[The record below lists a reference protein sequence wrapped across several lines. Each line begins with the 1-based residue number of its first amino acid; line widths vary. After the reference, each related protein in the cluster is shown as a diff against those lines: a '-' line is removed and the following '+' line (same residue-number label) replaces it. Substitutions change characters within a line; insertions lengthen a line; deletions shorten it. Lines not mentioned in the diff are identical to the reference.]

1 MTLGVGNV
9 DQSRKNHHQGC
20 FGTSLTYN
28 IIGHNWPFLPQSAV
42 LCKTLSIGSRWVE
55 CDQYDP
61 GRLITVDDFQKLS
74 GNLRAVD
81 GAGWLK
87 CHLAEK

>member
-42 LCKTLSIGSRWVE
+42 LCKTIIGSRWVE
-55 CDQYDP
+55 CDQYDSE
-61 GRLITVDDFQKLS
+61 RLDNDR
-74 GNLRAVD
+74 G
-81 GAGWLK
+81 
-87 CHLAEK
+87 